1 MVIGNVTDPV
11 VDKAWRKRRSWKK
24 SRQSLF
30 WFGVNLLLSL
40 LLYYELN
47 FNTIGSC
54 FEVSHPLLWYTECAL
69 IVVFLFNTLANLM
82 VYVRPYLMPSTVE
95 VTDGQ
100 KKLLGVKDTELGFRV
115 SPRKSPS
122 SVSSEGSLIFA
133 STPSGQSSFSSSGS
147 PRSVGHVTPTNVGA
161 YPGHMSFG
169 IPSPSVS
176 FGSYGS
182 PSTSYDRM
190 PVQNLSSLSVGP
202 NASFGSHNA
211 SMSPGMSYSHN
222 MSYSPGVSFSSQGL
236 NLSQGSGLHSS
247 LESSGLRSRHSLS
260 SFKHSPVMSYDQG
273 QITDQHSLTQFLKEQ
288 EEKDTKKALSSPD
301 ANNTGGTS
309 FWSYGRSAM
318 DYTHVLRKYMYQLA
332 TRSPQSSTARNN
344 DNDQSSSYGGD
355 DVWSKRGVTE
365 DDLYLWTEHL
375 RKWIC
380 QTVVSRLAQEI
391 TNANAKLRRIGSE
404 DTEIGEVSVSTLK
417 QLALTKGPLLPTLN
431 SIVPY
436 LDISS
441 NQEYLVRRIL
451 DLGKDGCM
459 SEFSWQGGG
468 YYGKAWG
475 EHLPTDA
482 GIVMHLLCTYL
493 DSRLPP
499 QPKYPDGRT
508 FTTQYFVKTPDK
520 PNLEK
525 EDTLCI
531 YQSSINPPHFQV
543 VTGKSILNLPKGRN
557 NMFQALLLFLH
568 VVKTKEHGMLGRV
581 NLGASGVNM
590 LWIFS

>member
-1 MVIGNVTDPV
+1 MEIGNITDPV
-11 VDKAWRKRRSWKK
+11 VDRAWKKRRSWKK

-47 FNTIGSC
+47 FNTLGSC
-54 FEVSHPLLWYTECAL
+54 FEVNEPLLWYTECAL
-69 IVVFLFNTLANLM
+69 IVVFLFNTVTNLM
-82 VYVRPYLMPSTVE
+82 VYILPYLMPSTVE
-95 VTDGQ
+95 VTTAQ
-100 KKLLGVKDTELGFRV
+100 KKCLGVKDTEQGFRV

-133 STPSGQSSFSSSGS
+133 SSPSGQTSFSSSGGS
-147 PRSVGHVTPTNVGA
+147 PRSMGHITPTNIGH
-161 YPGHMSFG
+161 YPGHTSFG
-169 IPSPSVS
+169 MASPSVS
-176 FGSYGS
+176 FGSYGI
-182 PSTSYDRM
+182 PNTSFDR
-190 PVQNLSSLSVGP
+190 SLNSFNVGP
-202 NASFGSHNA
+202 NTSFGSHNA
-211 SMSPGMSYSHN
+211 SPGMPYMSFSPGMSFASH
-222 MSYSPGVSFSSQGL
+222 SL
-236 NLSQGSGLHSS
+236 NLSHGSGLHSS
-247 LESSGLRSRHSLS
+247 QDSSGFRSRHSLS
-260 SFKHSPVMSYDQG
+260 SFKHSPGKSFDQG
-273 QITDQHSLTQFLKEQ
+273 QITDQHSLTQYLKEQ
-288 EEKDTKKALSSPD
+288 EEKETKKALSSSD

-309 FWSYGRSAM
+309 FWSFGRSAM

-332 TRSPQSSTARNN
+332 TRSPQSSTIRNN
-344 DNDQSSSYGGD
+344 DDDQSLSYCGD

-380 QTVVSRLAQEI
+380 QTVVSRLAVEI
-391 TNANAKLRRIGSE
+391 INANAKLRRIGSE

-417 QLALTKGPLLPTLN
+417 QLALTKGALLPKLN
-431 SIVPY
+431 TIVPY

-441 NQEYLVRRIL
+441 NQEYLVNRIR

-468 YYGKAWG
+468 SYGKAWG
-475 EHLPTDA
+475 EHLPTDSA
-482 GIVMHLLCTYL
+482 IVMHLLCTYL

-499 QPKYPDGRT
+499 QPKYPDSRT

-543 VTGKSILNLPKGRN
+543 VTGKSVFNLPKGRN
-557 NMFQALLLFLH
+557 NMFQAVLLFLH
-568 VVKTKEHGMLGRV
+568 HVKTKEHGMLGRV
-581 NLGASGVNM
+581 SLGASGVNL
-590 LWIFS
+590 LWIFD

>member
-1 MVIGNVTDPV
+1 MVIGNITDPV

-54 FEVSHPLLWYTECAL
+54 FEVTHPLLWYTECAL
-69 IVVFLFNTLANLM
+69 ALVFLFNTLANLM
-82 VYVRPYLMPSTVE
+82 VYIRPYLMPSTVE
-95 VTDGQ
+95 VTVSQ
-100 KKLLGVKDTELGFRV
+100 KKLLGVRETELGFRV
-115 SPRKSPS
+115 SPTKSPS

-133 STPSGQSSFSSSGS
+133 STPSGQSSFSSGGS
-147 PRSVGHVTPTNVGA
+147 PRSVGHITPTNIGA

-182 PSTSYDRM
+182 PSTTYDRM

-211 SMSPGMSYSHN
+211 SLSPGMSYSHN
-222 MSYSPGVSFSSQGL
+222 QSYSPGLAFSSQGL

-247 LESSGLRSRHSLS
+247 LEGSGLRSRHSLS
-260 SFKHSPVMSYDQG
+260 SSFRHSPVMSYDQG

-288 EEKDTKKALSSPD
+288 EEKDAKKALSSPD
-301 ANNTGGTS
+301 ATNTGSTS

-332 TRSPQSSTARNN
+332 TRSPQSNTARNN
-344 DNDQSSSYGGD
+344 DNDVSSSYGGD

-365 DDLYLWTEHL
+365 DDLYLWTERL

-380 QTVVSRLAQEI
+380 QTVVSRLAMEI

-431 SIVPY
+431 TIVPY

-451 DLGKDGCM
+451 ELGKDGCM
-459 SEFSWQGGG
+459 SEFSWHGGG
-468 YYGKAWG
+468 CYGKAWG

-482 GIVMHLLCTYL
+482 GIVMHLMCTYL

-508 FTTQYFVKTPDK
+508 FTTQFFVKTPDK

-525 EDTLCI
+525 E
-531 YQSSINPPHFQV
+531 
-543 VTGKSILNLPKGRN
+543 
-557 NMFQALLLFLH
+557 
-568 VVKTKEHGMLGRV
+568 
-581 NLGASGVNM
+581 
-590 LWIFS
+590 